1 MVRRSEPPQKG
12 EKSMQKSMREI
23 VSQMR
28 AKPSKPEQTFHEM
41 RQAFI
46 DRGAYT
52 VEALGSR
59 KSFQHG
65 DRIGWVSVQI
75 VDNDDSENEPHLLYK
90 VRPGYG
96 NNNQFVQDDGDL
108 LSEDSWF
115 WTTDPN
121 EALSVVEC
129 FLEAAINGQFDDGL
143 KAIFKKHKRMVEV
156 RTLKLANTAV
166 QAETVVSE
174 GADDE
179 AA

>member
-1 MVRRSEPPQKG
+1 M
-12 EKSMQKSMREI
+12 EKSMNEI
-23 VSQMR
+23 VSMMR
-28 AKPSKPEQTFHEM
+28 AKPAKPEQTFHEV

-52 VEALGSR
+52 VEALGSL
-59 KSFQHG
+59 KSFRHG

-75 VDNDDSENEPHLLYK
+75 VDNDDSESKTEPHLLYK

-96 NNNQFVQDDGDL
+96 QNNQFVEDADKL

-129 FLEAAINGQFDDGL
+129 FLEAAKAGQFDEGL
-143 KAIFKKHKRMVEV
+143 KTIFQKHKRMVEV

-174 GADDE
+174 GGDAN